1 MIPLFPLQE
10 IVPWQTTFPSPLSAP
25 SWHWIGPTKNT
36 PSLSE
41 KAATGE
47 RQSGFLDHT
56 PEAVRGWAAE
66 LIARLGPAPIAVSL
80 EQSHGP
86 VVSMLLE
93 FEQLVVYPL
102 APQTLATLRAAFY
115 SSGSKDDPLDA

>member
-1 MIPLFPLQE
+1 MANN
-10 IVPWQTTFPSPLSAP
+10 V
-25 SWHWIGPTKNT
+25 
-36 PSLSE
+36 SE
-41 KAATGE
+41 PAFGAFVALDWADKKHAFALENAATGE